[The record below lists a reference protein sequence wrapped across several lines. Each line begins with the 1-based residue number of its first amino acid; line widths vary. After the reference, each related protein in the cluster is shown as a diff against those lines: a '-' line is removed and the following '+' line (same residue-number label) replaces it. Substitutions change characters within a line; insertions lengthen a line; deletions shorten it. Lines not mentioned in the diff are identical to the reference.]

1 MIHIILVATF
11 PLKIS
16 EKNSAIVN
24 KFTFPAQMTSI
35 FYTTMLSNYVG

>member
-1 MIHIILVATF
+1 MIHIIQMATF
-11 PLKIS
+11 PPKIN